1 VIDGLRP
8 DAITRAHMPN
18 LTAFSER
25 AWQPPVASTVRPSI
39 TVAALSSLG
48 TGVSPET
55 HGLVDPSLDSLAR
68 LRQLRPLPAELAR
81 LGIRSS
87 VVAGELLPSTRFLVG
102 GLLKL
107 GGVERLI
114 ASGTQ
119 ARRVAEAMAEE
130 LRTLE
135 GDDSCWVT
143 WETDVAGHAWGWMS
157 EAYLTAARA
166 VDRGLGILNELAEE
180 PGTLV
185 IVTADHGGG
194 GVLPSDHDHPH
205 PINDTIPLLVGGLGS
220 GPGRLDERR
229 QPARRPPTVLSAF
242 GGNPPAQWQG
252 RVLSE
257 AFEKEPAWIQVSAMN
272 PNSRSGTK
280 CQTRSSSRQ
289 HRQLNPVRPGRR

>member
-1 VIDGLRP
+1 MRDGYERILVLVIDGLRP

-81 LGIRSS
+81 LGIRTS

-119 ARRVAEAMAEE
+119 PRRVAEAMAEE
-130 LRTLE
+130 LRTSRGRRFVL
-135 GDDSCWVT
+135 GYVR
-143 WETDVAGHAWGWMS
+143 ETDVAGHAWGWMS

-185 IVTADHGGG
+185 IGG

-205 PINDTIPLLVGGLGS
+205 PINDTIPLLVGGLGVRTGAGSTS
-220 GPGRLDERR
+220 GASLLDV
-229 QPARRPPTVLSAF
+229 PPTVLSAF

-257 AFEKEPAWIQVSAMN
+257 AFEKEPAWIQASA
-272 PNSRSGTK
+272 
-280 CQTRSSSRQ
+280 
-289 HRQLNPVRPGRR
+289 

>member
-1 VIDGLRP
+1 
-8 DAITRAHMPN
+8 MPN
-18 LTAFSER
+18 LTAFAER
-25 AWQPPVASTVRPSI
+25 AWQPLVASTVRPSI

-68 LRQLRPLPAELAR
+68 LRQLRPLPAELGR
-81 LGIRSS
+81 LGVRTS
-87 VVAGELLPSTRFLVG
+87 VVAGELVPSTRFLVG

-119 ARRVAEAMAEE
+119 PRRVAEAMAEE
-130 LRTLE
+130 LRASRGRRFVL
-135 GDDSCWVT
+135 GYVRD
-143 WETDVAGHAWGWMS
+143 TDVAGHAWGWMS

-166 VDRGLGILNELAEE
+166 VDRGLGVLNELADES
-180 PGTLV
+180 GTLV

-205 PINDTIPLLVGGLGS
+205 PINETIPLLVA
-220 GPGRLDERR
+220 GPGVRTGGATMSGASLLDV
-229 QPARRPPTVLSAF
+229 PPTVVSAF

-257 AFEKEPAWIQVSAMN
+257 AFEKEPAWIQASA
-272 PNSRSGTK
+272 
-280 CQTRSSSRQ
+280 
-289 HRQLNPVRPGRR
+289 

>member
-1 VIDGLRP
+1 MRDGYERILVLVIDGLRP
-8 DAITRAHMPN
+8 DAITPEHMPN

-25 AWQPPVASTVRPSI
+25 AWRPPEASTVRPSI

-48 TGVSPET
+48 TGVTPET
-55 HGLVDPSLDSLAR
+55 HGLVDPSLDSLSR
-68 LRQLRPLPAELAR
+68 LRRLRPLPAELGR
-81 LGIRSS
+81 LGVRTS
-87 VVAGELLPSTRFLVG
+87 VVTGELLPSTRFLVG

-114 ASGTQ
+114 ASGSQ
-119 ARRVAEAMAEE
+119 PRRVAVAMAEE
-130 LRTLE
+130 LRAPHGRRFVL
-135 GDDSCWVT
+135 GYVR
-143 WETDVAGHAWGWMS
+143 ETDIAGHAWGWMS

-166 VDRGLGILNELAEE
+166 VDRGLGILSELAAE

-205 PINDTIPLLVGGLGS
+205 PINEAIPLLVAGFGVRTGTGS
-220 GPGRLDERR
+220 ASSASLLDI
-229 QPARRPPTVLSAF
+229 PPTVFSGF

-257 AFEKEPAWIQVSAMN
+257 AFDKEPAWIQASA
-272 PNSRSGTK
+272 
-280 CQTRSSSRQ
+280 
-289 HRQLNPVRPGRR
+289 

>member
-1 VIDGLRP
+1 
-8 DAITRAHMPN
+8 MPN

-81 LGIRSS
+81 LGIRTS

-119 ARRVAEAMAEE
+119 PRRVAEAMAEE
-130 LRTLE
+130 LRAPRGRRFVL
-135 GDDSCWVT
+135 GYVRD
-143 WETDVAGHAWGWMS
+143 TDVAGHAWGWMS

-205 PINDTIPLLVGGLGS
+205 PINETIPLLVGDWGS
-220 GPGRLDERR
+220 GPG
-229 QPARRPPTVLSAF
+229 PARRAAPACSMSRPRCLSAF

-257 AFEKEPAWIQVSAMN
+257 AFEKEPAWIQASA
-272 PNSRSGTK
+272 
-280 CQTRSSSRQ
+280 
-289 HRQLNPVRPGRR
+289 

>member
-1 VIDGLRP
+1 MRDGYERILVLVIDGLRP
-8 DAITRAHMPN
+8 DAITRGHMPN

-48 TGVSPET
+48 TGVTPET

-68 LRQLRPLPAELAR
+68 VRRLRPLPAELGR
-81 LGIRSS
+81 LGVRTS
-87 VVAGELLPSTRFLVG
+87 VVTGELLPSTRFLVG

-119 ARRVAEAMAEE
+119 PRRVAEAMAEE
-130 LRTLE
+130 LRAPHGRRFVL
-135 GDDSCWVT
+135 GYVR
-143 WETDVAGHAWGWMS
+143 ETDIAGHAWGWMS
-157 EAYLTAARA
+157 EAYLTAARM
-166 VDRGLGILNELAEE
+166 VDRGLGILSELAEE
-180 PGTLV
+180 RSTLV

-205 PINDTIPLLVGGLGS
+205 PINETIPLLVAGFGVRTGAGS
-220 GPGRLDERR
+220 ATGASLLDV
-229 QPARRPPTVLSAF
+229 PPTVLSSF

-252 RVLSE
+252 RVLNE
-257 AFEKEPAWIQVSAMN
+257 AFDKEPAWIQASA
-272 PNSRSGTK
+272 
-280 CQTRSSSRQ
+280 
-289 HRQLNPVRPGRR
+289 

>member
-1 VIDGLRP
+1 MRDGYERILVLVIDGLRP
-8 DAITRAHMPN
+8 DAITREHMPN

-25 AWQPPVASTVRPSI
+25 AWQPPVASTVCPSI

-55 HGLVDPSLDSLAR
+55 HGLIDPSLDSLAR
-68 LRQLRPLPAELAR
+68 VRQLRPLPAELAR
-81 LGIRSS
+81 LGVRTS

-119 ARRVAEAMAEE
+119 PRRVAEAMAEE
-130 LRTLE
+130 LRASRGRRFVL
-135 GDDSCWVT
+135 GYVRD
-143 WETDVAGHAWGWMS
+143 TDVAGHAWGWMS

-166 VDRGLGILNELAEE
+166 VDRGLGVLNELAEE

-205 PINDTIPLLVGGLGS
+205 PINETIPLLVGGLGVRTRAASTS
-220 GPGRLDERR
+220 GATLLDV
-229 QPARRPPTVLSAF
+229 PPTVLSAF

-257 AFEKEPAWIQVSAMN
+257 AFEKEPAWIQASA
-272 PNSRSGTK
+272 
-280 CQTRSSSRQ
+280 
-289 HRQLNPVRPGRR
+289 